1 MQIANI
7 VSLLLVAL
15 SAGATAKEVNKAAC
29 VHGIATIASECEQCA
44 RWGIECLRYESY
56 KDACNGGPDSPT
68 RRRATP
74 ALTTS
79 SSSGSKRIACI
90 LVCGFLLPK
99 KCSSRWT

>member
-7 VSLLLVAL
+7 VSLLIVAL

-56 KDACNGGPDSPT
+56 KDACNGGPDSPH
-68 RRRATP
+68 
-74 ALTTS
+74 
-79 SSSGSKRIACI
+79 SKACNACVDDI
-90 LVCGFLLPK
+90 VKL
-99 KCSSRWT
+99 WQ